1 MQIIN
6 GLVAERGQAP
16 WQVLL
21 ENMNT
26 GEICGGAVINLRY
39 ILTAAHC
46 TENFRNA
53 GRRPYKFPKNILGL
67 RKLKNIYILRF
78 RKGAGFLFHSRH
90 PTTSEVSGQ

>member
-1 MQIIN
+1 MLFTPLALDPLLSGQGMQIIN

-53 GRRPYKFPKNILGL
+53 GRRPYKFPKNILGT
-67 RKLKNIYILRF
+67 KY
-78 RKGAGFLFHSRH
+78 
-90 PTTSEVSGQ
+90 